1 MALSLKK
8 NKRSKKGPKIVC
20 LGGGVGTV
28 NLLKGLKKYS
38 EQITVV
44 CSMADDGGSG
54 GRLRRLFSI
63 PPPGDLI
70 NCLSALS
77 GAPKDLR
84 KLLTFRFKGDRWGRD
99 DSIGGQKLGNLVLVA
114 LTSLYGNFSKALE
127 EAENLFSCH
136 GEILPATRE
145 NVSIWA
151 RTVNGKK
158 VVGEETIDL
167 GKYDGATRGLSEVHL
182 TPKKVTT
189 PERVKKAIGNADLII
204 AGPGDLYTTILPVL
218 LVSGIKKAI
227 KKAKTKKVFVIN
239 IANKPFETPNYQVI
253 DYVKA
258 IKNHCQDFLFE
269 YLLINNN
276 FLPKMPK
283 SLNYCYVHFDKKM
296 LKSLKLKIK
305 VGNFVDENFPLYHNS
320 LKTAR
325 ALINLICDSKN
336 D

>member
-1 MALSLKK
+1 MALSLNKGKK
-8 NKRSKKGPKIVC
+8 NPKIVC

-28 NLLKGLKKYS
+28 NLLRGLKRYS
-38 EQITVV
+38 DQITVV

-77 GAPKDLR
+77 GAPKNLR

-99 DSIGGQKLGNLVLVA
+99 DSLGGQKLGNLILVA
-114 LTSLYGNFSKALE
+114 LTSIYGDFNKALK
-127 EAENLFSCH
+127 EAENLFICH
-136 GEILPATRE
+136 GQILPATRE

-167 GKYDGATRGLSEVHL
+167 GKYDGATRGLAEVHL
-182 TPKKVTT
+182 KPKKVTT
-189 PERVKKAIGNADLII
+189 PKKVKRAIANADLII

-218 LVSGIKKAI
+218 LVPGIKKSI
-227 KKAKTKKVFVIN
+227 KKAKAVKVFVVN
-239 IANKPFETPNYQVI
+239 VANKPFETPNYQVI

-258 IKNHCQDFLFE
+258 IKNHCQGFLFE

-276 FLPKMPK
+276 FSPIIPKK
-283 SLNYCYVHFDKKM
+283 LNYHYVYFEKKM
-296 LKSLKLKIK
+296 LKSLNLKFKI
-305 VGNFVDENFPLYHNS
+305 GNFVDESFPLYHNS
-320 LKTAR
+320 LKTAK
-325 ALINLICDSKN
+325 ALISLL
-336 D
+336 